1 MRISNAAEEFLF
13 HCSIDRKLAK
23 NTIQAYR
30 HDLSSFLTY
39 IGDGKIEKKLTAKT
53 LKEYLSEILETQ
65 SLSPAT
71 AKRRIACLRAFCNF
85 TESKYLSKNPFQDW
99 APSIKKP
106 KKLPRALTEKEVS
119 QLICNQSKLSKTDQE
134 TVFCTLLLSATGLR
148 VSELC
153 AIKAQDVS
161 NDGTSIHINGKGSKE
176 RIIYIGNKKLQKELV
191 FRRSERI
198 ESHGINGNLLL
209 NSRQMPLRPQTLRIR
224 LHRLRSKA
232 AIERRIT
239 PHMLRHTAATLL
251 IEAGTD
257 IRFVQRLLG
266 HASIA
271 TTEIYTKVSDKALR
285 HAICKADTVGNLVS
299 QS

>member
-1 MRISNAAEEFLF
+1 MKISSIKKEFLF

-23 NTIQAYR
+23 NTVEAYR
-30 HDLSSFLTY
+30 HDLSSFLAY
-39 IGDGKIEKKLTAKT
+39 IGDGEIEKKLTTKT
-53 LKEYLSEILETQ
+53 LKGYLSEILEIQ
-65 SLSPAT
+65 NLSPAT
-71 AKRRIACLRAFCNF
+71 AKRRIACLRAFCSF
-85 TESKYLSKNPFQDW
+85 AESKHLSKNPFQDW
-99 APSIKKP
+99 TPSIKKP
-106 KKLPRALTEKEVS
+106 KKLPRALTENEVS
-119 QLICNQSKLSKTDQE
+119 QLVCNQPALSKTDQE

-161 NDGTSIHINGKGSKE
+161 SDGSSIHINGKGSKE
-176 RIIYIGNKKLQKELV
+176 RIVYIGNNKLQEELV

-224 LHRLRSKA
+224 LHRLRSNA

>member
-1 MRISNAAEEFLF
+1 MKISIAAKEFIF
-13 HCSIDRKLAK
+13 HCSIDRKLAP
-23 NTIQAYR
+23 NTIDAYR

-39 IGDGKIEKKLTAKT
+39 VGDGEIKKKLTTKA
-53 LKEYLSEILETQ
+53 LKGYLSEILEKLN
-65 SLSPAT
+65 LSPAT

-85 TESKYLSKNPFQDW
+85 AESKYLSKNPFQDW

-106 KKLPRALTEKEVS
+106 KKLPRALTENEVI
-119 QLICNQSKLSKTDQE
+119 QLVGNRSALSKTDQE

-153 AIKAQDVS
+153 AIKAHDVS
-161 NDGTSIHINGKGSKE
+161 NDGSSIHINGKGSKE
-176 RIIYIGNKKLQKELV
+176 RIVYIGNNTLQENLV
-191 FRRSERI
+191 RRRSERI

-224 LHRLRSKA
+224 LHRLRSNA

-299 QS
+299 QN